1 MQEKREKVEKQ
12 KTIKSEVE
20 LHGTGLNTGKKVKLK
35 FKPSP
40 PNSGINFL
48 RVDLENKPMIN
59 AEVANIVD
67 GTRSPRHTSLG
78 AGEVWVQTVE
88 HLMAAFSGVGVD
100 NILIEI
106 DADEL
111 PTMDGSSLN
120 FAEAIRKAGLVE
132 QEAHKKS
139 FVIREPLWVEDES
152 AYIVVFPSNEF
163 KVSYTLNYENP
174 FIGSQYVNFL
184 VTPESFENDLAPART
199 FCLQKEVEAL
209 LALGLGKGAN
219 YENTLVVSDS
229 GVIKNKLR
237 FKDEFVRHKI
247 LDLLGDMC
255 LLGFS
260 IKGHVIAVRS
270 GHNLNIKLIQKI
282 KAKRE
287 KWLEGSMRPA
297 EEMQVAGTELDI
309 NVIKR
314 ILPHRYPFLLV
325 DKIIMMEG
333 RRIVGVKNVTA
344 NEEFFLGHFPGRPI
358 MPGVLI
364 VEAMAQTAGILMLSK
379 NENFGKLAFFTG
391 INEVRFRK
399 TVVPGDQLV
408 MEVEVTKFKS
418 RTGVGKAQAKVDGKL
433 VCEAEFM
440 FALVEA

>member
-1 MQEKREKVEKQ
+1 MEKQ
-12 KTIKSEVE
+12 KTIKSETE
-20 LHGTGLNTGKKVKLK
+20 LQGIGLNTGKKVTLK

-40 PNSGINFL
+40 PNSGINFV
-48 RVDLENKPMIN
+48 RVDLANKPIIN
-59 AEVANIVD
+59 AEVANLVD
-67 GTRSPRHTSLG
+67 ILKSPRHTSLG
-78 AGEVWVQTVE
+78 SNEVWVQTVE
-88 HLMAAFSGVGVD
+88 HLMAALSGLGVD
-100 NILIEI
+100 NALIEI
-106 DADEL
+106 NSDEI
-111 PTMDGSSLN
+111 PAMDGSSLS
-120 FAEAIRKAGLVE
+120 FAEAIKRAGLVE
-132 QEAHKKS
+132 QEAHRKS
-139 FVIREPLWVEDES
+139 FIIREPLWVEDDS

-174 FIGSQYVNFL
+174 FIGSQYLNFL
-184 VTPESFENDLAPART
+184 INPEIFDKDLAPSRT
-199 FCLQKEVEAL
+199 FCLQKEVESL
-209 LALGLGKGAN
+209 LGLGLGKGAS

-229 GVIKNKLR
+229 GVIKNTLR

-247 LDLLGDMC
+247 LDLLGDMH

-287 KWLEGSMRPA
+287 KWMEGSMRPA
-297 EEMQVAGTELDI
+297 GEMQVTGTELDI

-325 DKIIMMEG
+325 DKIIQMEG
-333 RRIVGVKNVTA
+333 PRIVGVKNVTA

-364 VEAMAQTAGILMLSK
+364 VEAMAQTAGILMLSR
-379 NENFGKLAFFTG
+379 NENFGKLAYFTG

-408 MEVEVTKFKS
+408 MEIEIIKFKS
-418 RTGVGKAQAKVDGKL
+418 RTGVGRAQAKVDGKL
-433 VCEAEFM
+433 VCEAELM

>member
-1 MQEKREKVEKQ
+1 VEKQ
-12 KTIKSEVE
+12 KTIKNEIE
-20 LHGTGLNTGKKVKLK
+20 LHGTGLNTGRKVSLI

-40 PNSGINFL
+40 PNSGINFV
-48 RVDLENKPMIN
+48 RVDLPNKPIIN
-59 AEVANIVD
+59 AEVTNLVD
-67 GTRSPRHTSLG
+67 ISKSPRHTSLG

-88 HLMAAFSGVGVD
+88 HLMAALSGLGID
-100 NILIEI
+100 NVLIEI
-106 DADEL
+106 NADEI
-111 PTMDGSSLN
+111 PVMDGSAYS
-120 FAEAIRKAGLVE
+120 FVEAIKKVGTVE

-139 FVIREPLWVEDES
+139 FIIREPLWVEDDS

-163 KVSYTLNYENP
+163 KISYTLNYENP
-174 FIGSQYVNFL
+174 FIGSQYLNL
-184 VTPESFENDLAPART
+184 AILPEIFEKELCPART
-199 FCLQKEVEAL
+199 FCLQKEVDAL
-209 LALGLGKGAN
+209 LKLGLGKGAN
-219 YENTLVVSDS
+219 YDNTLVVSDS

-247 LDLLGDMC
+247 LDLLGDTY

-260 IKGHVIAVRS
+260 IRGHVIAVRS

-325 DKIIMMEG
+325 DKVIMMEG
-333 RRIVGVKNVTA
+333 LKIVGVKNVTA

-379 NENFGKLAFFTG
+379 NENFGKLAYFTG

-408 MEVEVTKFKS
+408 MEVEIVKFKS
-418 RTGVGKAQAKVDGKL
+418 RTGVAMAQAKVDGKL
-433 VCEAEFM
+433 VCEAELM

>member
-1 MQEKREKVEKQ
+1 MEKQ
-12 KTIKSEVE
+12 KTLKSEVE
-20 LHGTGLNTGKKVKLK
+20 LQGIGLNTGKKVTLR

-40 PNSGINFL
+40 PNSGINFV
-48 RVDLENKPMIN
+48 RVDLTNKPIIN
-59 AEVANIVD
+59 AEVTNLVD
-67 GTRSPRHTSLG
+67 ILKSPRHTSLG
-78 AGEVWVQTVE
+78 SNEVWVQTVE
-88 HLMAAFSGVGVD
+88 HLMAALSGLGVD
-100 NILIEI
+100 NVLIEI
-106 DADEL
+106 NSDEI
-111 PTMDGSSLN
+111 PAMDGSSLN
-120 FAEAIRKAGLVE
+120 FAEAIKKVGVVE
-132 QEAHKKS
+132 QEAPRKY
-139 FVIREPLWVEDES
+139 FIIREPLWVEDDS

-174 FIGSQYVNFL
+174 FIGSQYLNL
-184 VTPESFENDLAPART
+184 GISPETFEKEVCPART

-209 LALGLGKGAN
+209 LHLGLGKGAN
-219 YENTLVVSDS
+219 YDNTLVVSDS

-247 LDLLGDMC
+247 LDLLGDMY
-255 LLGFS
+255 LLGFLV
-260 IKGHVIAVRS
+260 KGHVIAVRS

-325 DKIIMMEG
+325 DKIIMMETL
-333 RRIVGVKNVTA
+333 RIVGVKNVTA
-344 NEEFFLGHFPGRPI
+344 NEGFFAGHFPGRPI

-364 VEAMAQTAGILMLSK
+364 VEAMAQTAGILMLSR

-408 MEVEVTKFKS
+408 MEIQVTKFKS
-418 RTGVGKAQAKVDGKL
+418 RTGVAQAQAKVDGKL
-433 VCEAEFM
+433 VCEAELM

>member
-1 MQEKREKVEKQ
+1 MEKQ

-20 LHGTGLNTGKKVKLK
+20 LLGIGLNTGKKVTLK

-40 PNSGINFL
+40 PNSGINFV
-48 RVDLENKPMIN
+48 RVDLTNKPIIN
-59 AEVANIVD
+59 AEVANLVD
-67 GTRSPRHTSLG
+67 ISKSPRHTSLG
-78 AGEVWVQTVE
+78 SNEVWVQTVE
-88 HLMAAFSGVGVD
+88 HLMAALSGLGID
-100 NILIEI
+100 NALVEI
-106 DADEL
+106 NADEI
-111 PTMDGSSLN
+111 PAMDGSSLS
-120 FAEAIRKAGLVE
+120 FAEAIKKIGVVE
-132 QEAHKKS
+132 QEAHRKS
-139 FVIREPLWVEDES
+139 FIIREPLWVEDDS
-152 AYIVVFPSNEF
+152 AYIVVFPSQEF
-163 KVSYTLNYENP
+163 KISYTLNYDNP
-174 FIGSQYVNFL
+174 FIGSQYLNL
-184 VTPESFENDLAPART
+184 VITPEIFEKELCPSRT
-199 FCLQKEVEAL
+199 FCLQKEVDAL
-209 LALGLGKGAN
+209 LALGLGKGAS
-219 YENTLVVSDS
+219 YDNTLVVSDS

-247 LDLLGDMC
+247 LDLLGDMY
-255 LLGFS
+255 LLGFMV
-260 IKGHVIAVRS
+260 KGHVIAVRS
-270 GHNLNIKLIQKI
+270 GHNLNIKLIQRI

-333 RRIVGVKNVTA
+333 LRIVGVKNVTA

-364 VEAMAQTAGILMLSK
+364 VEAMAQTAGIFMLSR
-379 NENFGKLAFFTG
+379 NENFGKLAYFTG

-408 MEVEVTKFKS
+408 MEIEVTKFKS
-418 RTGVGKAQAKVDGKL
+418 RTGVARAQAKVDGKL
-433 VCEAEFM
+433 VCEAELM